1 MLPRGILLSV
11 LALSAACRRSQE
23 SPSSVPTP
31 LPNAQAPGP
40 VAGSAVGDPLRRPA
54 LLDRQAPLSQCASRS
69 NPLSA
74 ARNFYNKGKYEEA
87 LACAAEATALM
98 PEQPQAHS
106 ERAAALAALGRLD
119 DAQLAYALA
128 LGLNPNDV
136 DSLLGAAHLYAVT
149 LPSNRERDEL
159 ARVYTERG
167 LSLPEVR
174 ANRKLRAQFALL
186 SAMALNDLGQAKEA
200 LDRADYVLSSEPES
214 AEARYER
221 AVALFE
227 LCRFTEAN
235 AAFTTLLKDPDR
247 GAHAHHHLGLLLER
261 ENKWKQAEEHF
272 AKARKLAPSEFWEP
286 QLLPKEVFEAEVG
299 KALAGLP
306 QDMQRDLSGIPV
318 TAEELPTSN
327 DLISGD
333 PPLSPAILGL
343 FRGPPLGEACT
354 PAGNP
359 PCRSVALYRRN
370 LARVAKTREELLN
383 QIRVTLLHE
392 VGHLRGEDDLELAA
406 RGLE

>member
-1 MLPRGILLSV
+1 MLARGILLAAI
-11 LALSAACRRSQE
+11 ALTAACRRPQDSPAPVSPRQLTSQ
-23 SPSSVPTP
+23 
-31 LPNAQAPGP
+31 LQGQ
-40 VAGSAVGDPLRRPA
+40 VAGSTGADPLRRPA
-54 LLDRQAPLSQCASRS
+54 WADRQAPLSQCPSRS

-74 ARNFYNKGKYEEA
+74 ARSFYSKGKYQEA

-98 PEQPQAHS
+98 PEQSQAHS
-106 ERAAALAALGRLD
+106 ERAAALAALGRLE

-149 LPSNRERDEL
+149 LPSNRERDDL
-159 ARVYTERG
+159 ARIYAERG

-174 ANRKLRAQFALL
+174 ANKKLRAQFALI
-186 SAMALNDLGQAKEA
+186 SAIAFNDLGQAREA
-200 LDRADYVLSSEPES
+200 LDRADYVLSSDPTNS
-214 AEARYER
+214 EALYER

-227 LCRFTEAN
+227 LCRFGEAKG
-235 AAFTTLLKDPDR
+235 AFTTLLKDPDR

-261 ENKWKQAEEHF
+261 EEKWKQAEDHF
-272 AKARKLAPSEFWEP
+272 TKARRLAPSEFWEP
-286 QLLPKEVFEAEVG
+286 QLLAKEVFEAELL
-299 KALAGLP
+299 KALSELP
-306 QDMQRDLSGIPV
+306 EDMRRDLSGIPV
-318 TAEELPTSN
+318 SSEELPVSN

-343 FRGPPLGEACT
+343 FRGPPLGESCT
-354 PAGNP
+354 PAANP

-370 LARVAKTREELLN
+370 LARVAKTRDELNN

-392 VGHLRGEDDLELAA
+392 IGHLRGEDDLELAA